1 MLKSDRAKDRG
12 RHAVALPERAC
23 KMGCTV
29 EPTPLSDLF
38 HCRIRGAQQVFR
50 LPQPVLQQI
59 FMRRTANVSLKAA
72 NQVRFADT
80 ALFSKQI
87 QSKFLCK
94 MAVDIPY
101 GRLQKAAGRGCQ
113 FPGRGKP
120 AQNTVDTGR
129 DLMFIGEHAAG
140 GADDCDEMLAERRNV
155 WACMDIA
162 EPLVQII
169 RVGAAAASIEV
180 EPVKIHRIFAPV
192 SVRLP
197 AVEQADLVCP
207 QFCFYTAIPD
217 MERPCTHIQQQVLV
231 KKAALYMVGT
241 IADEMPELRAEI

>member
-29 EPTPLSDLF
+29 GPTPLSDLF

-59 FMRRTANVSLKAA
+59 FMRRTVNVSLKAA
-72 NQVRFADT
+72 NQVRFADAAT
-80 ALFSKQI
+80 VQQADP
-87 QSKFLCK
+87 
-94 MAVDIPY
+94 VEVP
-101 GRLQKAAGRGCQ
+101 LQNGCGYTVWQ
-113 FPGRGKP
+113 APEGCWPQLPILQAWP
-120 AQNTVDTGR
+120 ARSNTVDTGR

-169 RVGAAAASIEV
+169 RVLY
-180 EPVKIHRIFAPV
+180 HIFSLCGVALELT
-192 SVRLP
+192 VRR
-197 AVEQADLVCP
+197 
-207 QFCFYTAIPD
+207 F
-217 MERPCTHIQQQVLV
+217 
-231 KKAALYMVGT
+231 
-241 IADEMPELRAEI
+241 

>member
-1 MLKSDRAKDRG
+1 M
-12 RHAVALPERAC
+12 
-23 KMGCTV
+23 
-29 EPTPLSDLF
+29 
-38 HCRIRGAQQVFR
+38 FR

-72 NQVRFADT
+72 NQVRFADA
-80 ALFSKQI
+80 ALLSKQI

-169 RVGAAAASIEV
+169 RVLY
-180 EPVKIHRIFAPV
+180 HIFSLCGVALELT
-192 SVRLP
+192 VRR
-197 AVEQADLVCP
+197 
-207 QFCFYTAIPD
+207 F
-217 MERPCTHIQQQVLV
+217 
-231 KKAALYMVGT
+231 
-241 IADEMPELRAEI
+241 

>member
-1 MLKSDRAKDRG
+1 M
-12 RHAVALPERAC
+12 
-23 KMGCTV
+23 
-29 EPTPLSDLF
+29 
-38 HCRIRGAQQVFR
+38 FR

-72 NQVRFADT
+72 NQVRFADA
-80 ALFSKQI
+80 ALLSKQI

-101 GRLQKAAGRGCQ
+101 GRLQKAADRGCQ
-113 FPGRGKP
+113 SSRRGQP
-120 AQNTVDTGR
+120 AQNAVDTGR

-169 RVGAAAASIEV
+169 RVLY
-180 EPVKIHRIFAPV
+180 HIFSLCGVALELT
-192 SVRLP
+192 VRR
-197 AVEQADLVCP
+197 
-207 QFCFYTAIPD
+207 F
-217 MERPCTHIQQQVLV
+217 
-231 KKAALYMVGT
+231 
-241 IADEMPELRAEI
+241 